1 MGTGQGH
8 RKSCFVYPHWVLPY
22 GEVLQH
28 PHSTPAGFQLCSP
41 SLPAGCWPQ
50 GSRPEPGGS
59 CGTLPKPAVW
69 TPRTAGRRK
78 APWLRVIDQL
88 GRKETWVLEEGGEA
102 SSLHWCPTVSP
113 GPQSWTCCARDA
125 PSPGTTR
132 SWNSGTHTSPG
143 RMHSSWASVREEGG
157 CGQAKGGR
165 EGSSSSPWVR
175 VPPLA
180 GLVTLHPSQA
190 HQWGHQSQLPAQ
202 PGPK

>member
-1 MGTGQGH
+1 MSLPSDCSAPRRWARDRDTESHALCIPTG
-8 RKSCFVYPHWVLPY
+8 SCPMEGVLPY

-28 PHSTPAGFQLCSP
+28 PHPTPAGFQLCSP

-78 APWLRVIDQL
+78 APWLWVIDQL
-88 GRKETWVLEEGGEA
+88 GRRETWVLEEGGET
-102 SSLHWCPTVSP
+102 SSPYRCPTLFP

-125 PSPGTTR
+125 PSPGTTQ

-165 EGSSSSPWVR
+165 GIHL
-175 VPPLA
+175 PP
-180 GLVTLHPSQA
+180 G
-190 HQWGHQSQLPAQ
+190 
-202 PGPK
+202 